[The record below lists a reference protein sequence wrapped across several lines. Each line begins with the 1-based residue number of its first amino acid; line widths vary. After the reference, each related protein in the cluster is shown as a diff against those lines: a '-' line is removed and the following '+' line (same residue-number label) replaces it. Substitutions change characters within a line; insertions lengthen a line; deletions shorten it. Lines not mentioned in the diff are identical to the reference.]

1 MMQKWEYVTALTMRE
16 LNDKKLNEYGANGWE
31 LVCVVTSSIAWSYYF
46 KRRIG

>member
-1 MMQKWEYVTALTMRE
+1 MMQKWEYHTAVSMSG

-31 LVCVVTSSIAWSYYF
+31 LICVVTTSIAWSYYF